1 MKAWVV
7 AVRRNPGEDET
18 QERIG
23 SQTTFTGS
31 LANTD
36 FLVAQT
42 PEGRSISSKDKRGM
56 TSREVFGDQR
66 GKTFEEKNPMSVTR
80 MK

>member
-1 MKAWVV
+1 MRGGRVKAWVV
-7 AVRRNPGEDET
+7 VDRRSPGEEKT

-31 LANTD
+31 LVNTD

-56 TSREVFGDQR
+56 TSRKVFGDQR
-66 GKTFEEKNPMSVTR
+66 GKTFEEKTP
-80 MK
+80 